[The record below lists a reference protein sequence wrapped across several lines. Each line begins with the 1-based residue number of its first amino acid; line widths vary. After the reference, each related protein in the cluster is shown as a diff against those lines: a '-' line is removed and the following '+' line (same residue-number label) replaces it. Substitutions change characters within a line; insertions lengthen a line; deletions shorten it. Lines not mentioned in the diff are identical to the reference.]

1 MAKKKTNVE
10 NKETVVNNIN
20 KELNLTTGQ
29 ESNETKL
36 ISTEGVI
43 TNCLIV
49 GEKEILNESNKI
61 GNVSLIDLMF
71 LEKACALLCKRYETS
86 ARIDDCNN
94 RKFKEYKEYYEK
106 IFSELEIRVLNAC
119 K

>member
-1 MAKKKTNVE
+1 MAKKKTNNE
-10 NKETVVNNIN
+10 NKEIVVSNDNEYTIAVNDSLTVNTPII
-20 KELNLTTGQ
+20 T
-29 ESNETKL
+29 
-36 ISTEGVI
+36 TEGVVSVGK
-43 TNCLIV
+43 IV
-49 GEKEILNESNKI
+49 NEKEMLDNCSKI
-61 GNVSLIDLMF
+61 SNVSLIDLMF